1 MKILFDETQKERGKI
16 YENFDKLGKILEESG
31 HKIATY
37 ATFPIKYS
45 EISKSEVL
53 VFLCPDASKLYGHE
67 VKALLRFV
75 DEGGSVA
82 IFANAGGDKGLNTN
96 LNSLLKHFDIEIVA
110 NQIFDYQNFDL
121 KLESNAVISKLFEHP
136 ITNGVSEIT
145 IVSSCSLDIGKNV
158 GELARTQQTSD
169 PPSATIMAIT
179 SYGLGTVFVCGSYL
193 MFSDSKSGIGLRDN
207 SKIIKNIFD
216 RIAVPAMETIQE
228 IEEEKEK
235 EVVVKEKK
243 EKEVIVEEIEEPV
256 KEISID
262 SPIQKLDMV
271 KEALEKEETDNI
283 KAEVIKAMKTLKD
296 EITHKKPEE
305 EVIEAKLQ
313 KEDIYEAIAVIQE
326 LEKDIELLKVDDP
339 GYRDILL
346 TDMARRRGID
356 YTQIMPYMEKL
367 REKETR
373 KKGRLEEKIEEE
385 EAAIAVESIPTP
397 TPVNQFEKELLLFDE
412 QLDEKKSA
420 GIQID
425 SGQIAADLIQ
435 SIKEL
440 KNSVDVLSA
449 NLIHLLSEIVLEI
462 KESKGKRKL
471 F

>member
-1 MKILFDETQKERGKI
+1 
-16 YENFDKLGKILEESG
+16 
-31 HKIATY
+31 
-37 ATFPIKYS
+37 
-45 EISKSEVL
+45 
-53 VFLCPDASKLYGHE
+53 
-67 VKALLRFV
+67 
-75 DEGGSVA
+75 
-82 IFANAGGDKGLNTN
+82 
-96 LNSLLKHFDIEIVA
+96 
-110 NQIFDYQNFDL
+110 
-121 KLESNAVISKLFEHP
+121 
-136 ITNGVSEIT
+136 
-145 IVSSCSLDIGKNV
+145 
-158 GELARTQQTSD
+158 
-169 PPSATIMAIT
+169 
-179 SYGLGTVFVCGSYL
+179 
-193 MFSDSKSGIGLRDN
+193 
-207 SKIIKNIFD
+207 
-216 RIAVPAMETIQE
+216 
-228 IEEEKEK
+228 
-235 EVVVKEKK
+235 
-243 EKEVIVEEIEEPV
+243 
-256 KEISID
+256 
-262 SPIQKLDMV
+262 MV